1 MLVVIGSSG
10 RLNPPFF
17 AAHLAEYFRSPEAAA
32 EVADL
37 PNPGAEEEARHIQGY
52 TPSGRKIPLNGGLYN
67 VGPPSYVSWFRFTPW
82 IL

>member
-10 RLNPPFF
+10 RPNPPFF

-37 PNPGAEEEARHIQGY
+37 PDPGAEEEARHIQGY
-52 TPSGRKIPLNGGLYN
+52 TPLR
-67 VGPPSYVSWFRFTPW
+67 
-82 IL
+82 

>member
-37 PNPGAEEEARHIQGY
+37 PDPGAEEEARHIQGY
-52 TPSGRKIPLNGGLYN
+52 TPSGNETNMAGKSPKWRFI
-67 VGPPSYVSWFRFTPW
+67 VGKA
-82 IL
+82 IE